1 MGSFGRNQRSKKVS
15 KALSEPF
22 ARKAVDEEV
31 ERAGEQ
37 MFIKMI
43 CYCIVLSL
51 LECCVPVKQGAEFD
65 NIEEDGHL
73 SSGLIFKVGQLGE
86 S

>member
-1 MGSFGRNQRSKKVS
+1 
-15 KALSEPF
+15 
-22 ARKAVDEEV
+22 
-31 ERAGEQ
+31 
-37 MFIKMI
+37 MI

-51 LECCVPVKQGAEFD
+51 LEKLKSCVPVKQGAEFD
-65 NIEEDGHL
+65 NVEEDGHL